1 MKNILLSLICTL
13 LFVQLSAQ
21 TQVTNIPTVY
31 IKTENNQS
39 VVDKDIQINGFLSVI
54 SNNEAEE
61 LVEDTMTIKGRGNS
75 TWNLAKKP
83 YRIKFNKKRN
93 FIDMSAK
100 AKKWIFLANHADKS
114 LMRNAI
120 ALQIGQMLEFEFTP
134 EFRFVDFYLNNIY
147 QGNYLVTDQVEVHK
161 KRVPVEE
168 QDPTMVSEPDIEG
181 GYLIELDGF
190 AASEISWFT
199 TNQGIK
205 VTIKYPADDE
215 INDAQ
220 FNYISNFTQEF
231 ENKLFSS
238 DFKDPELGYRS
249 MVDEE
254 SLINWYIASELTAN
268 PDCFWSTYLYKKR
281 EEDKFYFGPMWDYDI
296 AFNNDNR
303 VFDTTKK
310 MMKDAAFNPRNW
322 ITRLLED
329 PWFIKSVDERWTA
342 LVKGGIKEKIQN
354 FIDETEDLIQAS
366 QELNYKKWNVIN
378 RKVYNEPLLFSTH
391 AEYVDYIREYID
403 NRVDFLNQAFPSLTS
418 SLPSQPFEAGN
429 FIYMVVNNNSNNA
442 LDVNDQTMNLHLW
455 NPLDDEES
463 QNWLI
468 SEINEGQYQF
478 INLEYNL
485 AMSETEWNKP
495 MALKTPDSSDP
506 KQLWRIKEVGTGD
519 MYGIINVGSGYSV
532 NNAGGSFAN
541 GTNAIVYDQ
550 RITQSKN
557 QQWYIQKVKA
567 LSLSINGVIQL
578 EHKLTYINMSGTLN
592 VNLDSVNKG
601 RVSVFAVSG
610 KMVYQQDIAGFESSI
625 DLNHLGKGI
634 YVIKLDTPDGSK
646 VIKIMR

>member
-168 QDPTMVSEPDIEG
+168 QDPTMVSEPDIAG

-205 VTIKYPADDE
+205 VTIKYPAEDE
-215 INDAQ
+215 LNDSH
-220 FNYISNFTQEF
+220 FNYISNSTQE
-231 ENKLFSS
+231 L
-238 DFKDPELGYRS
+238 
-249 MVDEE
+249 
-254 SLINWYIASELTAN
+254 
-268 PDCFWSTYLYKKR
+268 
-281 EEDKFYFGPMWDYDI
+281 
-296 AFNNDNR
+296 
-303 VFDTTKK
+303 
-310 MMKDAAFNPRNW
+310 
-322 ITRLLED
+322 
-329 PWFIKSVDERWTA
+329 
-342 LVKGGIKEKIQN
+342 
-354 FIDETEDLIQAS
+354 
-366 QELNYKKWNVIN
+366 
-378 RKVYNEPLLFSTH
+378 
-391 AEYVDYIREYID
+391 
-403 NRVDFLNQAFPSLTS
+403 
-418 SLPSQPFEAGN
+418 
-429 FIYMVVNNNSNNA
+429 
-442 LDVNDQTMNLHLW
+442 
-455 NPLDDEES
+455 
-463 QNWLI
+463 
-468 SEINEGQYQF
+468 
-478 INLEYNL
+478 
-485 AMSETEWNKP
+485 
-495 MALKTPDSSDP
+495 
-506 KQLWRIKEVGTGD
+506 
-519 MYGIINVGSGYSV
+519 
-532 NNAGGSFAN
+532 
-541 GTNAIVYDQ
+541 
-550 RITQSKN
+550 
-557 QQWYIQKVKA
+557 
-567 LSLSINGVIQL
+567 
-578 EHKLTYINMSGTLN
+578 
-592 VNLDSVNKG
+592 
-601 RVSVFAVSG
+601 
-610 KMVYQQDIAGFESSI
+610 
-625 DLNHLGKGI
+625 
-634 YVIKLDTPDGSK
+634 
-646 VIKIMR
+646 